1 MKKILYI
8 FLAAVLALTACRQID
23 PESPLPV
30 EKNAGDQKVPI
41 EFNIAL
47 PTDGPATKVMGNKP
61 DIKNIVLAV
70 FGGSGY
76 FNEWVKAD
84 ASTEYATENEVIYKL
99 SAKLSM
105 SESRLRI
112 HIIANCPEQYLDN
125 PPITGVSNEDLE
137 DVVLSKI
144 RSKITEA
151 NNDGYWQKIYIP
163 YGIAAQIDPDG
174 NGANAYM
181 TDASGNLIPT
191 TLTIN
196 QFKMVSPIPLV
207 RNFARIKLV
216 NSAEDVTIHN
226 VGLAFAPAE
235 GVIAPILSTP
245 YRVDEWGARVVEV
258 TGAGHEDEHGW
269 HDGETTV
276 YPVKADRTYGA
287 DLPDAP
293 KREDYND
300 DAAYNAAVEQYNV
313 NVSNLIGGI
322 HVLGHEI
329 KNATTN
335 ADVLGAQF
343 TGSVYSEDFV
353 TNYQNLPL
361 KAAPTDAEGNTF
373 KLLTDAPYNYA
384 GTAPANLT
392 FAPNPTSND
401 DGTPAT
407 GFVEYD
413 PNGYLYVYERPR
425 PRTFSGKTEMA
436 TRIIIYA
443 TKTGEPKAKY
453 YALDILE
460 DGNYIPL
467 LRNFTYSVE
476 LSSIAVGSG
485 EDTAE
490 AAATTTGSNVSSDPK
505 TQDLNEVSD
514 GTSTIRVSYVDIT
527 HIKSGTYDVYY
538 QFIPDVKNN
547 PNVQSNKDVTIDW
560 GYDGGESGY
569 VAHGVSANGSPF
581 AMTAATEDEPNG
593 VPSNLKI
600 DMTGSEPTLYVPDG
614 NDWKVATTAAERA
627 VAWSRIEYTTS
638 GEAGSAFDVA
648 TFGTI
653 RVTGSRTNA
662 TLYRDVRVNVIPK
675 KTMTV
680 RCAQKYVQSIAGQPE
695 DYIIRIPAD
704 ITRSMFPLEFKIQ
717 AEAASLTPRDGDNL
731 PVTSGKSIVEG
742 KETQSA
748 FCFIKT
754 LTRQEYEALPLITD
768 GNNSYKE
775 FTCKFKTTKAASATK
790 IYASNPYFNLAW
802 DDFANFKQRLFTSNT
817 LGNLSAGQ
825 EVTLKLTMDDASRTN
840 DNNMV
845 FDNATDGYT
854 DSNQVIPHEVK
865 ITMVGIQPATNAS
878 GQIADENLVASQDE
892 DGVYYYHPAK
902 YGDRPDEYQKDL
914 HLVAEGGEDSYS
926 ITFSTA
932 TCTNPDLYE
941 EYAVTG
947 NIIKAQITGS
957 GFTNTSG
964 GAITSIRREA
974 DLPVQFRFTYGGTPV
989 PVTFKLQGLTPAA
1002 GSGVTGP
1009 DASGN
1014 YTYTPTGST
1023 AARVINFTTTDATT
1037 ECKLTDFAVA
1047 SDYTEMYS
1055 QPNPNSFSLRRRN
1068 GYFSVKETAGTYG
1081 WTTSTVNPD
1090 SDMYYA
1096 YQSNNKGVS
1105 SSIATMR
1112 VTVVGYTEFT
1122 VYIRSYGESG
1132 YSTYDY
1138 DYTVARRIGSSAL
1151 TSWSYYDAYSD
1162 SGTKAY
1168 TNSTSGST
1176 LADYTAV
1183 TFTTADGLTDDD
1195 TPHTFYIQYGKD
1207 GSTNSGDDCGYV
1219 LIPKDYTYNESPEPI
1234 TTTVTFSPSDFTFY
1248 NNNSS
1253 ATKDGVTISFT
1264 QSMKDNGYIQIG
1276 RRGQYSGNND
1286 GTMSVSP
1293 TSGMTITNVSMTFVD
1308 DSNYADPS
1316 KISSNPTG
1324 WNSTNREWSGSSS
1337 GNVTF
1342 TGTSVGGSGTN
1353 TRYNRITQIVVT
1365 LSE

>member
-1 MKKILYI
+1 
-8 FLAAVLALTACRQID
+8 
-23 PESPLPV
+23 
-30 EKNAGDQKVPI
+30 
-41 EFNIAL
+41 
-47 PTDGPATKVMGNKP
+47 
-61 DIKNIVLAV
+61 
-70 FGGSGY
+70 
-76 FNEWVKAD
+76 
-84 ASTEYATENEVIYKL
+84 
-99 SAKLSM
+99 
-105 SESRLRI
+105 
-112 HIIANCPEQYLDN
+112 
-125 PPITGVSNEDLE
+125 
-137 DVVLSKI
+137 
-144 RSKITEA
+144 
-151 NNDGYWQKIYIP
+151 
-163 YGIAAQIDPDG
+163 
-174 NGANAYM
+174 
-181 TDASGNLIPT
+181 
-191 TLTIN
+191 
-196 QFKMVSPIPLV
+196 
-207 RNFARIKLV
+207 
-216 NSAEDVTIHN
+216 
-226 VGLAFAPAE
+226 
-235 GVIAPILSTP
+235 
-245 YRVDEWGARVVEV
+245 
-258 TGAGHEDEHGW
+258 
-269 HDGETTV
+269 
-276 YPVKADRTYGA
+276 
-287 DLPDAP
+287 
-293 KREDYND
+293 
-300 DAAYNAAVEQYNV
+300 
-313 NVSNLIGGI
+313 
-322 HVLGHEI
+322 
-329 KNATTN
+329 
-335 ADVLGAQF
+335 
-343 TGSVYSEDFV
+343 
-353 TNYQNLPL
+353 
-361 KAAPTDAEGNTF
+361 
-373 KLLTDAPYNYA
+373 
-384 GTAPANLT
+384 
-392 FAPNPTSND
+392 
-401 DGTPAT
+401 
-407 GFVEYD
+407 
-413 PNGYLYVYERPR
+413 
-425 PRTFSGKTEMA
+425 
-436 TRIIIYA
+436 
-443 TKTGEPKAKY
+443 
-453 YALDILE
+453 
-460 DGNYIPL
+460 
-467 LRNFTYSVE
+467 
-476 LSSIAVGSG
+476 
-485 EDTAE
+485 
-490 AAATTTGSNVSSDPK
+490 
-505 TQDLNEVSD
+505 
-514 GTSTIRVSYVDIT
+514 
-527 HIKSGTYDVYY
+527 
-538 QFIPDVKNN
+538 
-547 PNVQSNKDVTIDW
+547 
-560 GYDGGESGY
+560 
-569 VAHGVSANGSPF
+569 
-581 AMTAATEDEPNG
+581 MTAATEDEPNG

-680 RCAQKYVQSIAGQPE
+680 RCAQKYVQSIIGQPE

-717 AEAASLTPRDGDNL
+717 AEAGSLTPRDGDNL

-748 FCFIKT
+748 FYFIKT

-825 EVTLKLTMDDASRTN
+825 EVTLRLTMDEGSRTN

-878 GQIADENLVASQDE
+878 GQIADANLVASQDE

-914 HLVAEGGEDSYS
+914 NLVAEGGEDSYS

-932 TCTNPDLYE
+932 TCTNPDLYK
-941 EYAVTG
+941 EYTVSG
-947 NIIKAQITGS
+947 DIIKAQITGS

-1151 TSWSYYDAYSD
+1151 ESWSYYDAYSD

-1183 TFTTADGLTDDD
+1183 TFTIADGLTDDD
-1195 TPHTFYIQYGKD
+1195 MPHTFYIQYGKD

-1219 LIPKDYTYNESPEPI
+1219 LIPKEYVYTYIPI
-1234 TTTVTFSPSDFTFY
+1234 SVTGVSLNQTSANVTPGGTLQLTATVTPGNADDQSVTWSSSNPSVATV
-1248 NNNSS
+1248 SS
-1253 ATKDGVTISFT
+1253 EGLVTVASGAADGSTSTITVTTNDGRYTASCVVTVVNTISFT
-1264 QSMKDNGYIQIG
+1264 IPANALRFTTNATQNSNQTFTIYAGAGETNQITTFTASKSNTYYYNSAAIQIT
-1276 RRGQYSGNND
+1276 D
-1286 GTMSVSP
+1286 L
-1293 TSGMTITNVSMTFVD
+1293 
-1308 DSNYADPS
+1308 DPS
-1316 KISSNPTG
+1316 VTQLTFRYYQGRGTWGTVTVSLSSVMSATA
-1324 WNSTNREWSGSSS
+1324 SSPL
-1337 GNVTF
+1337 TMP
-1342 TGTSVGGSGTN
+1342 
-1353 TRYNRITQIVVT
+1353 
-1365 LSE
+1365 

>member
-23 PESPLPV
+23 PESPLPI
-30 EKNAGDQKVPI
+30 EKNADDLKVPI
-41 EFNIAL
+41 EFNIAV
-47 PTDGPATKVMGNKP
+47 PTDGPSTKAMANDP
-61 DIKNIVLAV
+61 QIKNIVLAV

-84 ASTEYATENEVIYKL
+84 ASTVYATENETIYKL

-216 NSAEDVTIHN
+216 NNASDVTIQK

-258 TGAGHEDEHGW
+258 AGAGHEDEHGW
-269 HDGETTV
+269 HDGETNV
-276 YPVKADRTYGA
+276 YPVKADRPYGA

-322 HVLGHEI
+322 HVLGHEL

-343 TGSVYSEDFV
+343 TGSVYNEDFV

-361 KAAPTDAEGNTF
+361 KAAPTDAEGNTY

-392 FAPNPTSND
+392 FAPNPTSNA

-443 TKTGEPKAKY
+443 TKAGEQPRY

-467 LRNFTYSVE
+467 LRNFTYTVE
-476 LSSIAVGSG
+476 LQSIASGSG

-490 AAATTTGSNVSSDPK
+490 QAATTTGSNVSSDPK

-538 QFIPDVKNN
+538 QFIPDVKNH
-547 PNVQSNKDVTIDW
+547 PDVQSNKDVTIDW
-560 GYDGGESGY
+560 GYDGGEGGY

-614 NDWKVATTAAERA
+614 NGWKVATTAAEKA

-680 RCAQKYVQSIAGQPE
+680 RCAQKYVQSIIGQPE

-717 AEAASLTPRDGDNL
+717 AEAGSLTPRDGDNL

-748 FCFIKT
+748 FYFIKT
-754 LTRQEYEALPLITD
+754 LTRQEYEALPLITV
-768 GNNSYKE
+768 GSNSYKE

-825 EVTLKLTMDDASRTN
+825 EVTLRLTMDNASHTSDN
-840 DNNMV
+840 NNMV

-865 ITMVGIQPATNAS
+865 ITMVGIQPATNAN
-878 GQIADENLVASQDE
+878 GQIADENLVASQNE

-902 YGDRPDEYQKDL
+902 SGTRPGEYQKDL

-926 ITFSTA
+926 ITFSSA
-932 TCTNPDLYE
+932 TCTNPDLYK
-941 EYAVTG
+941 EYTVSG

-964 GAITSIRREA
+964 NAITSIRREA
-974 DLPVQFRFTYGGTPV
+974 GLPVQFRFTYGGTPV

-1002 GSGVTGP
+1002 DSGVTGP
-1009 DASGN
+1009 DANGN
-1014 YTYTPTGST
+1014 YTYTPT

-1037 ECKLTDFAVA
+1037 ECKLTDFAVP

-1055 QPNPNSFSLRRRN
+1055 QPNPNSFSLNRANARTVTVNSPTIYYNDNAWEQRSWTSDPISITFSEGRRRQEWN
-1068 GYFSVKETAGTYG
+1068 Y
-1081 WTTSTVNPD
+1081 
-1090 SDMYYA
+1090 
-1096 YQSNNKGVS
+1096 
-1105 SSIATMR
+1105 
-1112 VTVVGYTEFT
+1112 
-1122 VYIRSYGESG
+1122 G
-1132 YSTYDY
+1132 YSYFTQINDNEYI
-1138 DYTVARRIGSSAL
+1138 TV
-1151 TSWSYYDAYSD
+1151 T
-1162 SGTKAY
+1162 T
-1168 TNSTSGST
+1168 TNSSTITS
-1176 LADYTAV
+1176 
-1183 TFTTADGLTDDD
+1183 
-1195 TPHTFYIQYGKD
+1195 
-1207 GSTNSGDDCGYV
+1207 
-1219 LIPKDYTYNESPEPI
+1219 I
-1234 TTTVTFSPSDFTFY
+1234 TIHYY
-1248 NNNSS
+1248 NNNNTVS
-1253 ATKDGVTISFT
+1253 ASTGTYSESYDKLTGTWSGSAVSVRL
-1264 QSMKDNGYIQIG
+1264 NYG
-1276 RRGQYSGNND
+1276 R
-1286 GTMSVSP
+1286 
-1293 TSGMTITNVSMTFVD
+1293 D
-1308 DSNYADPS
+1308 DSNTYTG
-1316 KISSNPTG
+1316 ISSI
-1324 WNSTNREWSGSSS
+1324 E
-1337 GNVTF
+1337 VT
-1342 TGTSVGGSGTN
+1342 
-1353 TRYNRITQIVVT
+1353 Y
-1365 LSE
+1365 E